1 MPKLDRYLSSEIARS
16 VLAAMVVLSIVSL
29 SGVFADLL
37 GEMARG
43 KVPPALL
50 MSQLGLRLIRYLP
63 LILPLALLLGYMMAL
78 GRLYRE
84 SEMYA
89 LAAVGVGSRRLLRPV
104 LMVALPAAALIAVS
118 SVWLGPWADGKAQ
131 VMVVEANKNLL
142 VAGLEPGRFTLMA
155 NGGVA
160 YTGNMSSDGT
170 KLSRVFVYRERG
182 DRMDVAT
189 ARSGEL
195 YRDEGARVLALM
207 EGFRVEGPL
216 AGTGLDYRLMRYARN
231 EMQLPGPD
239 DKRPSDDP
247 AFKPFGELLGDPS
260 PAANAQI
267 HWRIAPP
274 LLALAFVLIAVPLS
288 RSSPRQARYGSML
301 MAFLA
306 YLVGIFMMLL
316 GTQWL
321 ADGTLPP
328 AAGLWWLLLPM
339 LALGVWLYLRDGR
352 IAKPWWRR

>member
-50 MSQLGLRLIRYLP
+50 MSQLGLRLVRYLP
-63 LILPLALLLGYMMAL
+63 LIMPLALLLGYMMAL

-89 LAAVGVGSRRLLRPV
+89 LAAVGVGSRRLLTPV
-104 LMVALPAAALIAVS
+104 LMVALPAVALIAVG

-131 VMVVEANKNLL
+131 LMVAEANKNLL
-142 VAGLEPGRFTLMA
+142 VAGLEPGRFTLMG

-160 YTGNMSSDGT
+160 YTGTMSNDGT

-195 YRDEGARVLALM
+195 YRDDGARVLALVD
-207 EGFRVEGPL
+207 GFRVEGPL
-216 AGTGLDYRLMRYARN
+216 GGKALDYRLMRYARN

-239 DKRPSDDP
+239 DKRASDDP
-247 AFKPFGELLGDPS
+247 AFKPFGDLLGNPS
-260 PAANAQI
+260 PAATAEI

-274 LLALAFVLIAVPLS
+274 LLAFAFVLIAVPLS
-288 RSSPRQARYGSML
+288 RSSPRQARYGAML

-339 LALGVWLYLRDGR
+339 LALGIWLYVRDGR

>member
-1 MPKLDRYLSSEIARS
+1 MPKLDRYLSAEFARAVFAS
-16 VLAAMVVLSIVSL
+16 LAILGMVSL
-29 SGVFADLL
+29 GGVFADLI

-50 MSQLGLRLIRYLP
+50 MSQLGLRLVRYLP

-89 LAAVGVGSRRLLRPV
+89 LAAAGVGSRRLLRPV
-104 LMVALPAAALIAVS
+104 LMVALPAIALIGVG
-118 SVWLGPWADGKAQ
+118 SVWLGPWADGRAQ
-131 VMVVEANKNLL
+131 VMVIEANKNLL
-142 VAGLEPGRFTLMA
+142 VAGLEPGRFTLMG

-160 YTGNMSSDGT
+160 YAGTMSSDGT
-170 KLSRVFVYRERG
+170 KLGRVFVYRERG
-182 DRMDVAT
+182 ERMDVAT

-207 EGFRVEGPL
+207 DGFRVEGPL
-216 AGTGLDYRLMRYARN
+216 AGKSLDYRLMRYVRN

-239 DKRPSDDP
+239 DKRTSDDP
-247 AFKPFGELLGDPS
+247 AFKTFGELLNDPS
-260 PAANAQI
+260 PAAKAQI

-274 LLALAFVLIAVPLS
+274 ILALAFVLIAVPLS
-288 RSSPRQARYGSML
+288 RSSPRQARYGAML

-321 ADGTLPP
+321 ADGSLPP

-339 LALGVWLYLRDGR
+339 LGLGVWLYMRDGR
-352 IAKPWWRR
+352 VAKPWWRR

>member
-16 VLAAMVVLSIVSL
+16 VLAAMVVLCIVSL
-29 SGVFADLL
+29 SGVFADLI
-37 GEMARG
+37 GEMALG

-50 MSQLGLRLIRYLP
+50 MSQLGLRLVRYLP

-104 LMVALPAAALIAVS
+104 LIVAAPAVALIAVA

-131 VMVVEANKNLL
+131 IMVIEANKNLL
-142 VAGLEPGRFTLMA
+142 VAGLEPGRFTLMG

-160 YTGNMSSDGT
+160 YTGTMSSDGT
-170 KLSRVFVYRERG
+170 KLGRVFVYRERS

-207 EGFRVEGPL
+207 DGFRVEGPL
-216 AGTGLDYRLMRYARN
+216 VGKTLDYRLMRYARN
-231 EMQLPGPD
+231 EMQLPGPE
-239 DKRPSDDP
+239 DKRASDDP
-247 AFKPFGELLGDPS
+247 AFKSFGELIGDPS

-274 LLALAFVLIAVPLS
+274 ILALAFVLIAVPLS
-288 RSSPRQARYGSML
+288 RSSPRQARYGAML

-306 YLVGIFMMLL
+306 YLVGIFMMVL

-321 ADGTLPP
+321 ANGSLPP

-352 IAKPWWRR
+352 VAKSWWQR

>member
-43 KVPPALL
+43 KVPPTLL
-50 MSQLGLRLIRYLP
+50 MSQLGLRLVRYLP
-63 LILPLALLLGYMMAL
+63 LILPLALLLGYMLAL

-89 LAAVGVGSRRLLRPV
+89 LAAVGVGARRLLRPV
-104 LMVALPAAALIAVS
+104 MMVALPAIALIAVS

-131 VMVVEANKNLL
+131 LMVAEANKNLL
-142 VAGLEPGRFTLMA
+142 VAGLQPGRFTVMS

-160 YTGNMSSDGT
+160 YTGTMSSDGT

-195 YRDEGARVLALM
+195 YRDQGARVLALM

-216 AGTGLDYRLMRYARN
+216 AGKGLDYRLMRYARN

-239 DKRPSDDP
+239 DKRASDDP
-247 AFKPFGELLGDPS
+247 AFKPFGELLGDRS
-260 PAANAQI
+260 PAGNAQL

-274 LLALAFVLIAVPLS
+274 LLALAFVLIAVPLA

-301 MAFLA
+301 LAFLA
-306 YLVGIFMMLL
+306 YMVGVFMMLL

-339 LALGVWLYLRDGR
+339 LALGAWLYMRDGR
-352 IAKPWWRR
+352 IAKAWWRR

>member
-37 GEMARG
+37 GEMAGG

-50 MSQLGLRLIRYLP
+50 MSQLGLRLVRYLP
-63 LILPLALLLGYMMAL
+63 LILPLALLLGYLMAL

-89 LAAVGVGSRRLLRPV
+89 LAALGVGPRRILRPV
-104 LMVALPAAALIAVS
+104 LLVALPAVAIIALS
-118 SVWLGPWADGKAQ
+118 SIWLGPMADATARG
-131 VMVVEANKNLL
+131 MVAEANKNLL
-142 VAGLEPGRFTLMA
+142 LAGLEPGRFTLMG

-160 YTGNMSSDGT
+160 YTGTMSSDGT
-170 KLSRVFVYRERG
+170 ELGRVFVYRERG
-182 DRMDVAT
+182 ERMDVAT

-195 YRDEGARVLALM
+195 YRDKGARVLALM
-207 EGFRVEGPL
+207 NGFRVEGPL
-216 AGTGLDYRLMRYARN
+216 VGTNLDYRLMRYARN
-231 EMQLPGPD
+231 EIQLPGPD
-239 DKRPSDDP
+239 DKRPGDDP
-247 AFKPFGELLGDPS
+247 TFKPFGELLADTS
-260 PAANAQI
+260 PAANAEI

-288 RSSPRQARYGSML
+288 RSSPRQAQYGPML

-306 YLVGIFMMLL
+306 YLVGIFMMVL

-328 AAGLWWLLLPM
+328 AVGLWWLLVPM

-352 IAKPWWRR
+352 VAKPWSRR